1 MSFSARL
8 RQALEIRGWNQ
19 GELAEAADLSP
30 STVSQWAKGKRTP
43 GDGEPLDRVARSLE
57 TTTEWLLRG
66 EGREPAGARQ
76 HAISRLTEVV
86 KWVARRAHIDGGRD
100 GGNATQFTIRP
111 SIGSLV
117 RESIQNI
124 VDEWLGSQHGPARVR
139 FRLLSLRGEAKGRY
153 LEAMRWSQF
162 RPHIEAC
169 VAQAQDQQVA
179 GGLREALEVADS
191 GELLVLQII
200 DANTRGLVGP
210 EHGEGNFA
218 ALTRDN
224 LFSEKNSPGA
234 GGSYGLGKAMQ
245 YAASAFGCVLF
256 SSELVDP
263 APETDKTSG
272 RFFGRAELV
281 WHMLEGDERGFSG
294 PMWLG
299 EEPEAE
305 MPVSHWA
312 DGGSILLR
320 DLHMARQHGATGTT
334 IAVVGLRD
342 LDADRARHP
351 REIVEQIA
359 QEAEHH
365 FWPAIEAGE
374 LEVRVEF
381 VEVRD
386 PDAVPAPEVDRV
398 VVPEHSSAVAPL
410 ADALRAHREDQT
422 VDTLVDDGDVVR
434 GEAEL
439 RVPARRVDAGGGTH
453 DSLVHTATVLV
464 RRATI
469 DELADEVARRT
480 LRQGALLRGA
490 NMVVK
495 SLDLSRGAL
504 GAHPYQVVVLA
515 GLAAGDTADD
525 EHAEIFLRAA
535 EPPSHDDW
543 IYTPRLRQQYAA
555 GSKKALSEFES
566 SIRRT
571 VRELLSIET
580 DQAPDGPRDLSRRFR
595 FGEPRPPERA
605 PSIVLQ
611 SHRVEED
618 GSVRIEAAVRR
629 RDDLGKQLS
638 GEPILTFLKE
648 SGGRGRVRWAELTPV
663 GDGVAVEDGKTLHI
677 SPNTRTARFRAVS
690 DPTSHPAPAR
700 EAAATVAFLPGRE
713 ES

>member
-1 MSFSARL
+1 MDFSERL
-8 RQALEIRGWNQ
+8 RQALNIKGWSQ
-19 GELAEAADLSP
+19 GELADEADLSP
-30 STVSQWAKGKRTP
+30 STVSQWLKGKRTP
-43 GDGEPLDRVARSLE
+43 GEGEPLNRAAQSLD
-57 TTTEWLLRG
+57 TTAAWLLSG
-66 EGREPAGARQ
+66 EGPEPAGARR
-76 HAISRLTEVV
+76 HALSQLTGLV

-111 SIGSLV
+111 SIASLV

-124 VDEWLGSQHGPARVR
+124 VDEWLGSQHGPAKVR
-139 FRLLSLRGEAKGRY
+139 FRLLSLRGEAKERY

-224 LFSEKNSPGA
+224 LFSEKNSPDA

-263 APETDKTSG
+263 EPETGETSG

-299 EEPEAE
+299 EEPEAD

-320 DLHMARQHGATGTT
+320 DLHMARQQGATGTT

-374 LEVRVEF
+374 YRGQGRVRRSPRPGRSAGP
-381 VEVRD
+381 RD
-386 PDAVPAPEVDRV
+386 RPSCGAW
-398 VVPEHSSAVAPL
+398 HSSAVAPL

-439 RVPARRVDAGGGTH
+439 RVPARRADGRGGTH
-453 DSLVHTATVLV
+453 DSVVHTATVLV

-469 DELADEVARRT
+469 DELADEAARGTLRRGPYCVART
-480 LRQGALLRGA
+480 W
-490 NMVVK
+490 
-495 SLDLSRGAL
+495 S
-504 GAHPYQVVVLA
+504 
-515 GLAAGDTADD
+515 
-525 EHAEIFLRAA
+525 
-535 EPPSHDDW
+535 
-543 IYTPRLRQQYAA
+543 
-555 GSKKALSEFES
+555 
-566 SIRRT
+566 
-571 VRELLSIET
+571 
-580 DQAPDGPRDLSRRFR
+580 
-595 FGEPRPPERA
+595 
-605 PSIVLQ
+605 
-611 SHRVEED
+611 
-618 GSVRIEAAVRR
+618 
-629 RDDLGKQLS
+629 
-638 GEPILTFLKE
+638 
-648 SGGRGRVRWAELTPV
+648 
-663 GDGVAVEDGKTLHI
+663 
-677 SPNTRTARFRAVS
+677 
-690 DPTSHPAPAR
+690 
-700 EAAATVAFLPGRE
+700 
-713 ES
+713 